1 MLGKHNVIGLFHLN
15 SSGLC
20 SKSGDKK
27 RIFLKVCTLLNMQ
40 GEPPTPQRVPSL
52 VQDEGRGGEG
62 RGRRIL
68 GGVGERSSGG
78 TGCWVTSLT
87 MR

>member
-1 MLGKHNVIGLFHLN
+1 
-15 SSGLC
+15 
-20 SKSGDKK
+20 
-27 RIFLKVCTLLNMQ
+27 MQ
-40 GEPPTPQRVPSL
+40 DEPPTPQRAPSL
-52 VQDEGRGGEG
+52 VQDEEREGEG
-62 RGRRIL
+62 RGGRIL

>member
-1 MLGKHNVIGLFHLN
+1 
-15 SSGLC
+15 
-20 SKSGDKK
+20 
-27 RIFLKVCTLLNMQ
+27 MQ
-40 GEPPTPQRVPSL
+40 DEPPTPQRAPSL
-52 VQDEGRGGEG
+52 VQDEGRKGRGGEG
-62 RGRRIL
+62 RRRRIL